1 MSLAPNIARCGS
13 DHRPQVLVKLRHLI
27 SLLILVWGFTFLGNI
42 TMAQNVSGT
51 WAISIHGGAGTSPG
65 NFSDEAN
72 AARHAAM
79 QAALDIGQKI
89 LVDGGTSLDA
99 VEAVIRF
106 LEDEPQFNAGKGAVF
121 NAQGRHELDAS
132 IMDGRD
138 KSGGAVAGVTIVKNP
153 ISLARLVMTETRH
166 VLLTGDGAEEF
177 ARSLHIDLVD
187 NTYFDTPSTLKRWD
201 EFLEGQKK
209 DGGKDNEQAALM
221 LDTGS
226 YFGTV
231 GCVALDSSGNL
242 AAGTSTGGMTNK
254 KFGRV
259 GDSPILGAGTYA
271 DNESC
276 AVSCTGIGE
285 EFIRNSVAF
294 DVSARMKYQG
304 ASVEQAVTDILE
316 NQLRPGDGGI
326 IAVDKNG
333 RVFMGFNT
341 GGMARAMA
349 DSTGKSE
356 VIWVEE
362 K

>member
-1 MSLAPNIARCGS
+1 MDNTLCAQDAPR
-13 DHRPQVLVKLRHLI
+13 
-27 SLLILVWGFTFLGNI
+27 
-42 TMAQNVSGT
+42 T
-51 WAISIHGGAGTSPG
+51 WAIAIHGGAGSSPG

-79 QAALDIGQKI
+79 KSALDVGKKV
-89 LVDGGTSLDA
+89 LTDGGTSLDA
-99 VEAVIRF
+99 VEAVVRF
-106 LEDEPQFNAGKGAVF
+106 LEDEPQFNSGKGAVF

-138 KSGGAVAGVTIVKNP
+138 KSGGAVAGVSNVKNP

-166 VLLTGDGAEEF
+166 VLLASAGAEEF
-177 ARSLHIDLVD
+177 AKAQNVELVE
-187 NTYFDTPSTLKRWD
+187 NTWFDTPATRQRWD
-201 EFLEGQKK
+201 DFLDRQKQN
-209 DGGKDNEQAALM
+209 GGKDDEQAALM

-231 GCVALDSSGNL
+231 GCVALDSGGNL

-285 EFIRNSVAF
+285 EFIRNAVAF
-294 DVSARMKYQG
+294 DVSARMKYQS
-304 ASVEQAVTDILE
+304 ATVEQAVTDILE
-316 NQLRPGDGGI
+316 KQLRPGDGGI
-326 IAVDKNG
+326 IAVDRNG

-356 VIWVEE
+356 VIWVE
-362 K
+362 KK